1 MHARHHPFVSRDQGG
16 HWIVHCLQ
24 CRSFVAVPMGI
35 EEPLPSRELAERVS
49 RSHEALGGAFV
60 RLSASRPLVV
70 RNHRTE
76 LAA

>member
-1 MHARHHPFVSRDQGG
+1 
-16 HWIVHCLQ
+16 
-24 CRSFVAVPMGI
+24 MGI

-70 RNHRTE
+70 RSDRTE